1 MLIMVII
8 VLIIRKMLLQ
18 IMIEDAFD
26 ANNNYHK
33 VNNDKGNYF
42 NKNRFT

>member
-1 MLIMVII
+1 
-8 VLIIRKMLLQ
+8 MLLQ

-42 NKNRFT
+42 NKNRFTWIAECEGKYWG